1 MVPYS
6 KQVMMVGGG
15 GDQDN
20 NKKGISSN
28 EVIDIKPVVEEINC
42 NDNRG
47 FGIINLAEPLLEP
60 IVVKPVTSNNSNM
73 KQHHHHSSKFQV
85 KYKECMKNHAA
96 SIGGHANDGCGEFM
110 QEADQDNNNNNN
122 ARSLRCAACGCHRNF
137 HRKEIHGS
145 GFVDHLQQQVI
156 VNYNGTNPR
165 YEKTKKHHHH
175 HQSRGGFNSLPSLSL
190 PQVHNNNQQFLVQH
204 RSSKNNSPINNNNIR
219 DALFG
224 DDDDNTTTMDYNN
237 EDRRSET
244 PEERVGMMRNGGS
257 SSNNNHN
264 GSSNK
269 RFRTKFSQEQK
280 DKMLDFAD
288 KIGWRIQKQDDN
300 ALNQFCL
307 EIGVKRQ
314 VLKVW
319 MHNNKN
325 TLRKPQQLLGTSSS
339 SVALPTSSSVPAAAP
354 VVMQLQSP
362 PSPSPSSPA
371 AQHHQHHHHHQQH
384 PRSINGV

>member
-1 MVPYS
+1 MV
-6 KQVMMVGGG
+6 GG

-20 NKKGISSN
+20 SNKKGSSN

-42 NDNRG
+42 NGSNRR
-47 FGIINLAEPLLEP
+47 FGIINLADEP
-60 IVVKPVTSNNSNM
+60 IVVKPVTSNNTNM
-73 KQHHHHSSKFQV
+73 KNHHHHSSKFQV
-85 KYKECMKNHAA
+85 KYKECLKNHAA

-110 QEADQDNNNNNN
+110 QEAAADQDNNNNNA
-122 ARSLRCAACGCHRNF
+122 ARLLRCAACGCHRNF

-145 GFVDHLQQQVI
+145 GFVDHLQQPI
-156 VNYNGTNPR
+156 VNYNGGTNPR
-165 YEKTKKHHHH
+165 YEKMTKNKSQH
-175 HQSRGGFNSLPSLSL
+175 HQSRGGFNSLSSFSL
-190 PQVHNNNQQFLVQH
+190 PHQVNNNQQFLVQH
-204 RSSKNNSPINNNNIR
+204 RSSKNNSPINNNNNIR
-219 DALFG
+219 DGLFG
-224 DDDDNTTTMDYNN
+224 DNANTTTMDYNNTN

-244 PEERVGMMRNGGS
+244 PEERCGMMRNGIS

-264 GSSNK
+264 NNNSSNK

-280 DKMLDFAD
+280 EKMLDFAD
-288 KIGWRIQKQDDN
+288 KIGWRIQKQDDA
-300 ALNQFCL
+300 ALNQFCI

-325 TLRKPQQLLGTSSS
+325 TLRKPQQLLGISSSSSVLPTSSS
-339 SVALPTSSSVPAAAP
+339 SVPTAATP

-362 PSPSPSSPA
+362 PSPSSPA
-371 AQHHQHHHHHQQH
+371 AQHHQHHHHHQH

>member
-1 MVPYS
+1 MV
-6 KQVMMVGGG
+6 GG

-20 NKKGISSN
+20 PNKKGISN

-42 NDNRG
+42 NDSSRR
-47 FGIINLAEPLLEP
+47 FGIINLADEP
-60 IVVKPVTSNNSNM
+60 IVVKPVTSNNTNM
-73 KQHHHHSSKFQV
+73 KNLHHHHSSKFQV

-110 QEADQDNNNNNN
+110 QEAAAHQDNNNNNA
-122 ARSLRCAACGCHRNF
+122 ARLLRCAACGCHRNF

-145 GFVDHLQQQVI
+145 GFVDHLQQQQQPLL
-156 VNYNGTNPR
+156 NYNGGTNPR
-165 YEKTKKHHHH
+165 YEKTKNKSQHHHH
-175 HQSRGGFNSLPSLSL
+175 HQSRGGFNSLSSFSL

-204 RSSKNNSPINNNNIR
+204 RSSKNNSPINNNIIR
-219 DALFG
+219 DGLFG
-224 DDDDNTTTMDYNN
+224 DTANTTTMDYNNN

-244 PEERVGMMRNGGS
+244 PEERGGMMRNGGS

-264 GSSNK
+264 NNNSSNK

-280 DKMLDFAD
+280 EKMLDFAD
-288 KIGWRIQKQDDN
+288 KIGWRIQKQDDA

-307 EIGVKRQ
+307 DIGVKRQ

-319 MHNNKN
+319 MHNNKI

-339 SVALPTSSSVPAAAP
+339 SVLPTSSSVPIAAP

-362 PSPSPSSPA
+362 PSPSSPA
-371 AQHHQHHHHHQQH
+371 AQHHQHQHHHHHH

>member
-1 MVPYS
+1 MNLSMVPYS
-6 KQVMMVGGG
+6 KQVMM
-15 GDQDN
+15 DQDN
-20 NKKGISSN
+20 KKGSGSN

-42 NDNRG
+42 NDSRR

-60 IVVKPVTSNNSNM
+60 IVIKPVTSNNSNM

-110 QEADQDNNNNNN
+110 QEADQDDNNN

-145 GFVDHLQQQVI
+145 GFVDHLQQQAI

-165 YEKTKKHHHH
+165 YEKTKKHHH

-339 SVALPTSSSVPAAAP
+339 SVAQPTSSSVPAAAP

-362 PSPSPSSPA
+362 PSPSSPA